1 MIRRIALFKVKAG
14 TPEPQVK
21 ALEELIRT
29 IPKNIPNVTKT
40 SVGAASAANGSW
52 THFWDLEV
60 DGPNAVQAYLNH
72 PYHLTAL
79 KGKFNRAAPGSIVE
93 DLTMVYFTPAL
104 EGSRNADLKR
114 PIRRTMLIQV
124 APQASFGQ
132 VREMEDRMLEMPAM
146 IPQIQRWG
154 WGRPT
159 GDNTRYPYTFVREH
173 EFADEEA
180 VQAYAVDKF
189 HQETVRPKF
198 TALMQAGLIAN
209 WTIAWYRAPESY
221 IRAK

>member
-14 TPEPQVK
+14 APESQVK

-29 IPKNIPNVTKT
+29 IPKNIPNVTRT
-40 SVGAASAANGSW
+40 SVGPATTTNGAW
-52 THFWDLEV
+52 THFWDLEL
-60 DGPNAVQAYLNH
+60 DGPNAVHEYLNH

-79 KGKFNRAAPGSIVE
+79 KGKFNRALPEAIVE
-93 DLTMVYFTPAL
+93 DLAMVYFTPAL
-104 EGSRNADLKR
+104 EGSRNAELKS

-124 APQASFGQ
+124 APQATFGQ

-159 GDNTRYPYTFVREH
+159 VDNTRYPFTFVREH
-173 EFADEEA
+173 EFASEDEVKE
-180 VQAYAVDKF
+180 YGVDTF
-189 HQETVRPKF
+189 HQEVVRPKF
-198 TALMQAGLIAN
+198 TALMQAGLIVN

-221 IRAK
+221 IRAE